1 MPPEAVIVIV
11 PLHEPFAELQYELV
25 CVAVK
30 LTAGV
35 GAIVIVSEVEHPAA
49 SVPAMV

>member
-1 MPPEAVIVIV
+1 MPPEAVIIIV

-25 CVAVK
+25 CVVVK
-30 LTAGV
+30 LTVGV

-49 SVPAMV
+49 SAPATV